1 MHGKEKMKYYSEKFI
16 KAAKT
21 AKMPPEKF
29 ASKIKA
35 LLLPHRCRDTRV
47 RLFSHSVLKA
57 LSFA

>member
-1 MHGKEKMKYYSEKFI
+1 MKYYSEKFI

-35 LLLPHRCRDTRV
+35 LLLPHKCRDTRM
-47 RLFSHSVLKA
+47 RLFSHSVLKE
-57 LSFA
+57 LSFAQ